1 MNKQIVISALLG
13 LASFAVLFF
22 STVSGFERNANANTA
37 VVIFLMILSVVPLF
51 VSGLG
56 WGGVG
61 SLISIATVSVANL
74 VILDPLFSLVYFV
87 VCGMPVL
94 FLTRQ
99 ALLWRD
105 ENNQISWYPASNLM
119 GCWVIVGITLSCIA
133 IIVLYMADTIRSELI
148 ANFDFAFGELEK
160 QGLIKARL
168 NSEKLIWFIPQFFGL
183 FWAMVIL
190 AAGSIA
196 QGILVQL
203 KKNLRPTPEFSGF
216 ALPGW
221 ASVVF
226 GAAFA
231 IGVIGDI
238 AGPVLG
244 AITLILGAAFFL
256 QGMAVLHRI
265 SMNWT
270 FRGPLLA
277 AVYLILILIWPAVI
291 VLIIGL
297 ADSWVGFRGRQLVSP
312 NQEED

>member
-1 MNKQIVISALLG
+1 MNKQIITSAILG
-13 LASFAVLFF
+13 LASFAVLYF
-22 STVSGFERNANANTA
+22 STLSGINQNANANAA

-51 VSGLG
+51 ASGLG
-56 WGGVG
+56 WGLIG
-61 SLISIATVSVANL
+61 SLISVATVSVANL

-87 VCGMPVL
+87 VCGLPVL

-105 ENNQISWYPASNLM
+105 DNGQISWYPASNLM
-119 GCWVIVGITLSCIA
+119 GCWVIVGIALSFTA
-133 IIVLYMADTIRSELI
+133 ILLLYMADTLRAELI
-148 ANFDFAFGELEK
+148 NNFNAAFAELEK
-160 QGLIKARL
+160 QGLIKEQL
-168 NSEKLIWFIPQFFGL
+168 DSERLIWFMPQFFGL

-203 KKNLRPTPEFSGF
+203 KKNQRPTPEFSGF

-238 AGPVLG
+238 AGPILG

-277 AVYLILILIWPAVI
+277 AVYLILILIWPAFI
-291 VLIIGL
+291 IMIIGL